1 MKALRVVPFLLLLLL
16 AFACKPQ
23 VPGEYIQP
31 DEFEDILY
39 DFHLA
44 DGMADGD
51 GENGDAAYDVT
62 LYRQAVLH
70 KYGVTQAE
78 FDSSLVY
85 YMRHADRLHKIYESL
100 AERFEDEAMA
110 LGASANDIRRYG
122 DMTSARDTSNLWR
135 GVHAAMLMPYA
146 PYNVMTFEIAADSTY
161 RPGDKIIFSFNTD
174 FVYKD
179 GPKEGVALLAIQF
192 KNDSVASSTVRM
204 SSNSN
209 YSVTV
214 GDYSRKGIKAIRGFI
229 YLGERRARRDD
240 ANREDLR
247 LMFID
252 NIRMVRMRD
261 NRAQSQ
267 TETASQP
274 VNVRRDTIAKDAVKK
289 PAGEAVKAPAGTNAV
304 KPLEHRMLPAGRV
317 AAPIKMSEVK
327 PVPLQKRVKD
337 K

>member
-16 AFACKPQ
+16 AFSCKPQ
-23 VPGEYIQP
+23 VPSEYIQP

-44 DGMADGD
+44 DGMANSD
-51 GENGDAAYDVT
+51 GEDGNASYDVA

-85 YMRHADRLHKIYESL
+85 YMRHADRLHKIYENL
-100 AERFEDEAMA
+100 AERYEDEAMA

-135 GVHAAMLMPYA
+135 GVSAAMLMPYA

-179 GPKEGVALLAIQF
+179 GPKEGVALLSIQL
-192 KNDSVASSTVRM
+192 KNDSVASNTVHI

-214 GDYSRKGIKAIRGFI
+214 GDYGRKGIKAIRGFI
-229 YLGERRARRDD
+229 YLGDRKVRREDERRE
-240 ANREDLR
+240 NLR
-247 LMFID
+247 LMFVG

-261 NRAQSQ
+261 NREQS
-267 TETASQP
+267 TAGMSGQP
-274 VNVRRDTIAKDAVKK
+274 AMVRRDTTTKRVGNK
-289 PAGEAVKAPAGTNAV
+289 PVAETEKANNGSNTV
-304 KPLEHRMLPAGRV
+304 KPMERRMLPV
-317 AAPIKMSEVK
+317 QSSAAPIKMSEIK
-327 PVPLQKRVKD
+327 TAPINKNMKNN
-337 K
+337 